1 METIMETPSHNAN
14 RVPIGRHYAG
24 TLELDL
30 DRLLAGRLLIQGTS
44 GAGKSATL
52 RRIIEEAFEFMTTV
66 IVDPEAEFGNLAAH
80 IGATTIKGTEITAE
94 GLGAAALRARE
105 HRIPLHIDLSDL
117 DPEQRII
124 KAAAF
129 FAGLMSTPSD
139 LWSNT
144 MLVCID
150 EGHLLAPHLAGR
162 AQDAETRRLG
172 VATLTDLCSRGRKR
186 GLATIVATQRLAKL
200 SASVTS
206 ELLNFLVGLNVF
218 DRDVKRAADFLGFSA
233 KDADKLRT
241 LAPGEFYAMGPALE
255 ASATLAKIDPTITR
269 HTGATPQLVGSADH
283 SAEEAE
289 SLLALDAMRTL
300 AQPEKSRLTL
310 KGTRAL
316 DAFLL
321 DPAATLAI
329 TTVQALAKISPN
341 ATTCTDLSA
350 HTGRE
355 REDIHDALDTLS
367 AIGAIETTHR
377 DDTRIARLS
386 ARLRQKNAN
395 VDLVALA

>member
-1 METIMETPSHNAN
+1 MDMETPPERNC
-14 RVPIGRHYAG
+14 VPIGRHYAG
-24 TLELDL
+24 PLNLDL
-30 DRLLAGRLLIQGTS
+30 DKLLAGRLLIQGTS

-52 RRIIEEAFEFMTTV
+52 RRIIEEAFEYMTTV
-66 IVDPEAEFGNLAAH
+66 IVDPEAEFANLAAH
-80 IGATTIKGTEITAE
+80 IGATTIKATEITAD
-94 GLGAAALRARE
+94 GLSAAALRARE

-129 FAGLMSTPSD
+129 FSGLMSAPAE
-139 LWSNT
+139 LWANT

-162 AQDAETRRLG
+162 AQDADTRRLG

-186 GLATIVATQRLAKL
+186 GLATVVATQRLPKL

-233 KDADKLRT
+233 KDAERLRT

-255 ASATLAKIDPTITR
+255 SGATLAKIDPTITR
-269 HTGATPQLVGSADH
+269 HIGATPELIGSADH
-283 SAEEAE
+283 TAVEAE
-289 SLLALDAMRTL
+289 ALLALDAMRAL
-300 AQPEKSRLTL
+300 PQPDRGRLTV

-321 DPAATLAI
+321 DPSATLAI
-329 TTVQALAKISPN
+329 ATVQALARISPN
-341 ATTCTDLSA
+341 ATTCSELSA

-355 REDIHDALDTLS
+355 RTDVHDALDTLT

-377 DDTRIARLS
+377 EDTRIARLS
-386 ARLRQKNAN
+386 ARLRQKNAH